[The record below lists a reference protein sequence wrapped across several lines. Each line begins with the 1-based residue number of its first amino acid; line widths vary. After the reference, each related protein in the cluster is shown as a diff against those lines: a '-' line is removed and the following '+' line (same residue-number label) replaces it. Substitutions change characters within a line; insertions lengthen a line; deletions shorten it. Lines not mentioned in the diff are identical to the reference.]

1 MKRSRIFSTDA
12 YKEMESDLI
21 KLINEQSDFLSIR
34 TAPSTRA
41 VGDAIQAI
49 ISENF
54 QLLFR
59 DSVREYT
66 AELSRRA
73 MADFKFTDADNFAY
87 HVDVKTHRLETEFN
101 MPNLTSVRRLASLY
115 EDDNNYFV
123 ILSVSYALEET
134 RVHVDRIHF
143 VPIEFLSW
151 DCLTVGALGWGQ
163 IQIANANIIHIND
176 GYSRKKWMLKLCDV
190 MLDFYPK
197 EIRKIDDRINHFRR
211 VKEEWEER

>member
-143 VPIEFLSW
+143 VCVSMLMVFQSFMNLEKRLS
-151 DCLTVGALGWGQ
+151 L
-163 IQIANANIIHIND
+163 
-176 GYSRKKWMLKLCDV
+176 LKQE
-190 MLDFYPK
+190 M
-197 EIRKIDDRINHFRR
+197 N
-211 VKEEWEER
+211 